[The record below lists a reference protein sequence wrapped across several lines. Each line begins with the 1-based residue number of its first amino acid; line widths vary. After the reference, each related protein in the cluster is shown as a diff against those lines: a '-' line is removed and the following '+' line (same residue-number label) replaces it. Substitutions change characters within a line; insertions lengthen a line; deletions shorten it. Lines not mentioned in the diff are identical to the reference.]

1 MRSSS
6 LNIQKQASNSSQQQA
21 GSASKQ
27 DLSYKPTEF
36 ARTRLLNEFE
46 LVFKEYLKAKKVE
59 SEKDSMP
66 YQRLQHHDP
75 LKWKKK
81 FKMLFQ
87 REKIIDFGPAHKT

>member
-1 MRSSS
+1 M
-6 LNIQKQASNSSQQQA
+6 
-21 GSASKQ
+21 
-27 DLSYKPTEF
+27 
-36 ARTRLLNEFE
+36 
-46 LVFKEYLKAKKVE
+46 FKEYLKAKKVE

-87 REKIIDFGPAHKT
+87 REKIIDFGLAHKT